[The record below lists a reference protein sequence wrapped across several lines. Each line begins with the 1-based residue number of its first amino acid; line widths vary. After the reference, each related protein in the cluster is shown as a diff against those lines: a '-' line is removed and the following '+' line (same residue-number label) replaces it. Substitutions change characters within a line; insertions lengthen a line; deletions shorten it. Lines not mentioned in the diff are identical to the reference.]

1 MERQQWRPRHRAVHV
16 AREQVAQQQ
25 DEREHRGEAEDDR
38 MSRTHAPHAHCTP
51 DAAPLFPRSDQ
62 PSPKRGFGLP
72 SMKHIA
78 RSLTLAV
85 TANRPR
91 PALTPAP
98 NGLARQPTALDA
110 RVACARSTPMK
121 GTTRPDWVRSQR
133 LPSWPLRSRSV
144 APPQTQQNGHLEPMT
159 ELSPA
164 RGGATRL
171 RRRGQEGRDR
181 VRGQSGRVVPFNGAW
196 RSHRTRIWRAV
207 GCRAS
212 PFGPGRPLLA
222 VEIHHQQNLST
233 VRSVSHQR
241 L

>member
-1 MERQQWRPRHRAVHV
+1 MRQRA
-16 AREQVAQQQ
+16 
-25 DEREHRGEAEDDR
+25 
-38 MSRTHAPHAHCTP
+38 P
-51 DAAPLFPRSDQ
+51 DSSGTVDSDQ

-91 PALTPAP
+91 PALAPAP

-207 GCRAS
+207 GRRAS
-212 PFGPGRPLLA
+212 PFGPGPCPGRAPARRRDRGSLPTPQGRFINVA
-222 VEIHHQQNLST
+222 A
-233 VRSVSHQR
+233 
-241 L
+241 